1 MLPFLAFVNG
11 TSMKTEVQ
19 KSQHVDIIL
28 CKCPVVGFLA
38 LLGILL
44 LTSVIFFFLILR
56 TAHIVFHNV
65 SVVLIGFLIGTIC
78 TLDVDKR
85 LLVNVSINLGYSVDY
100 V

>member
-1 MLPFLAFVNG
+1 MPSRGVSCTFGNSTFNFCN
-11 TSMKTEVQ
+11 
-19 KSQHVDIIL
+19 I
-28 CKCPVVGFLA
+28 
-38 LLGILL
+38 
-44 LTSVIFFFLILR
+44 FFLILR